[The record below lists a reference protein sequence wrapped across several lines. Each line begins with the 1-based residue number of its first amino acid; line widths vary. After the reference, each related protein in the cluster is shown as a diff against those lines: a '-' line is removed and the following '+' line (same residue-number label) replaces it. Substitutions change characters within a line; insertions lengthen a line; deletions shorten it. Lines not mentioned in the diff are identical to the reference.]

1 MTKWLK
7 NRLKDI
13 CGDQADYV
21 HRFHNPHCQGSIRCV
36 RQCHQ
41 ARFQEQEPY
50 NKMEWYNQAQ
60 IKNSLKIWYFAR
72 FALSLW
78 MINLCENW
86 LEELRFS
93 YNTLYCL
100 EPGEDYETSKDV
112 EPIIINSGFRSP
124 DTNHLCGGA
133 THSNHLTGCAADII
147 RIRRRRYAMP
157 ASCWTSPTGRSRTSM
172 SSSSRSEVRPS
183 GYTSP

>member
-1 MTKWLK
+1 MVFCSICAIFVKEVEVNKQAKLSPHFSLGEMTKTSYHPQDG
-7 NRLKDI
+7 NIPSR
-13 CGDQADYV
+13 V
-21 HRFHNPHCQGSIRCV
+21 HIEN
-36 RQCHQ
+36 
-41 ARFQEQEPY
+41 
-50 NKMEWYNQAQ
+50 
-60 IKNSLKIWYFAR
+60 
-72 FALSLW
+72 